1 MHAAVVSLH
10 RQGPVH
16 PQAQACARC
25 ELRRLALFGTLS
37 EQALDCIHVHI
48 AAQRLEPGQALYDI
62 GQQAETLFTVRSGV
76 VRLERV
82 NASGERRVVRLAGRG
97 DLIGL
102 EALLKQP
109 YGSTALASTPL
120 EVCRIPR
127 GLVAELSQ
135 SHSGLAT
142 ALMQRWQH
150 ALAQAEEWLA
160 ELSMGPAQRRVLRL
174 VHKLS
179 QYAQGD
185 EQQPWIWLPTRGDI
199 GAMLNMSMETASR
212 AISALR
218 RQGVLLQV
226 EPQRARLD
234 LALLQASLRSDER
247 G

>member
-1 MHAAVVSLH
+1 MYAAAFSLH
-10 RQGPVH
+10 RQGRTH
-16 PQAQACARC
+16 PQALACASC
-25 ELRRLALFGTLS
+25 ELRRLALFGTLT

-48 AAQRLEPGQALYDI
+48 AAQRLEAGQTLYDI
-62 GQQAETLFTVRSGV
+62 GQHAEALFTVRAGV

-109 YGSTALASTPL
+109 YGSSALASTAL

-135 SHSGLAT
+135 SHVGLAT
-142 ALMQRWQH
+142 ELMQRWQQ

-160 ELSMGPAQRRVLRL
+160 ELSMGPARRRVLRL

-179 QYAQGD
+179 QYAQS
-185 EQQPWIWLPTRGDI
+185 EEPQPWIWLPTRGDI

-234 LALLQASLRSDER
+234 LAALRARLRSDE
-247 G
+247 